1 MSGYA
6 SATAAVLAIAGTVT
20 STAMSMQAQQKQA
33 EQQKASANYQADI
46 ANKNQELAQEQAAS
60 VKRQGYD
67 DAQRQR
73 LKAAG
78 MIGTQRAIAGA
89 SGITVD
95 TGSNLDLIMETAEKG
110 EIDALAIQQQA
121 LDKSHNLQ
129 IQGWNSGQQAAAY
142 AWQADSIDP
151 TAGMIGTA
159 LGGLA
164 KAGSNFGSGLW
175 GGKAG
180 GSTTTLKD
188 LNTSATKSVW
198 GKGFSTNWMGNR

>member
-6 SATAAVLAIAGTVT
+6 SATAAVLAIAGTAV
-20 STAMSMQAQQKQA
+20 STTMSMQAQQKQA
-33 EQQKASANYQADI
+33 QQQKASAEYQAKI
-46 ANKNQELAQEQAAS
+46 AEQNQEQAQEQAAS

-78 MIGTQRAIAGA
+78 IIGTQRAIAGA
-89 SGITVD
+89 SGVTVD
-95 TGSNLDLIMETAEKG
+95 TGSNLDLTMETAEKG
-110 EIDALAIQQQA
+110 ELDALAIQQQS
-121 LDKSHNLQ
+121 LDKAHNLE

-142 AWQADSIDP
+142 SWQANNLDP

-175 GGKAG
+175 GGTGSKSPLW
-180 GSTTTLKD
+180 GSTVKKSFSS
-188 LNTSATKSVW
+188 TSLPLD
-198 GKGFSTNWMGNR
+198 G

>member
-1 MSGYA
+1 MAISA
-6 SATAAVLAIAGTVT
+6 SVAGVLASLAGTG
-20 STAMSMQAQQKQA
+20 MSMMAQQKQA
-33 EQQKASANYQADI
+33 QQQKATAEYQAKV
-46 ANKNQELAQEQAAS
+46 AEQNQELAQEQAAE

-95 TGSNLDLIMETAEKG
+95 TGSNLDLTMETAEKG

-151 TAGMIGTA
+151 TAGMVGTA

-175 GGKAG
+175 GGTGSKSPLW
-180 GSTTTLKD
+180 GSTVK
-188 LNTSATKSVW
+188 KS
-198 GKGFSTNWMGNR
+198 FSSTQLPLDG

>member
-6 SATAAVLAIAGTVT
+6 SATAAVLAIAGTAV
-20 STAMSMQAQQKQA
+20 STTMSMQAQQKQA
-33 EQQKASANYQADI
+33 QQQKASAEYQAKV
-46 ANKNQELAQEQAAS
+46 AEQNQELAQEQAAS

-78 MIGTQRAIAGA
+78 IIGTQRAIAGA

-95 TGSNLDLIMETAEKG
+95 TGSNLDLTMETAEKG
-110 EIDALAIQQQA
+110 ELDALAIQQQS
-121 LDKSHNLQ
+121 LDKAHNIQ
-129 IQGWNSGQQAAAY
+129 IQGWNAGQQAQAY

-151 TAGMIGTA
+151 TAGMVGTA

-175 GGKAG
+175 GGTGSKSPLW
-180 GSTTTLKD
+180 GSTVKKSFSS
-188 LNTSATKSVW
+188 TSLPLD
-198 GKGFSTNWMGNR
+198 G

>member
-6 SATAAVLAIAGTVT
+6 SATAAVVALAG
-20 STAMSMQAQQKQA
+20 TAMSVSAQAQQAQ
-33 EQQKASANYQADI
+33 QQKASAEYSAEVAQR
-46 ANKNQELAQEQAAS
+46 NQDMAEEQAAS

-67 DAQRQR
+67 DTQRQR

-95 TGSNLDLIMETAEKG
+95 TGSNLDLTMETAEKG
-110 EIDALAIQQQA
+110 ELDALAIQQQS
-121 LDKSHNLQ
+121 LDKAHNLQ

-175 GGKAG
+175 GGKKS

-188 LNTSATKSVW
+188 LNTSATKGVW
-198 GKGFSTNWMGNR
+198 GKGFSTN

>member
-6 SATAAVLAIAGTVT
+6 SATAAVLAIAGTVA
-20 STAMSMQAQQKQA
+20 STTMSMQAQQKQA
-33 EQQKASANYQADI
+33 AQQKASAEYQADI
-46 ANKNQELAQEQAAS
+46 ANKNQELAQEQAAA

-95 TGSNLDLIMETAEKG
+95 TGSNLDLTMETAEKG
-110 EIDALAIQQQA
+110 ELDALAIQQQS
-121 LDKSHNLQ
+121 LDKAHNLQ
-129 IQGWNSGQQAAAY
+129 IQGWNSGQQAQAY

-164 KAGSNFGSGLW
+164 KAGSNFGSGMW
-175 GGKAG
+175 GGKG
-180 GSTTTLKD
+180 G
-188 LNTSATKSVW
+188 NWGSALTGEKITKYVGS
-198 GKGFSTNWMGNR
+198 RELPLYP

>member
-6 SATAAVLAIAGTVT
+6 SATAAVLAIAGTVA
-20 STAMSMQAQQKQA
+20 STTMSMQAQQKQA
-33 EQQKASANYQADI
+33 AQQKASAEYQADI
-46 ANKNQELAQEQAAS
+46 ANKNQELAQEQAAA

-67 DAQRQR
+67 EAQRQR

-95 TGSNLDLIMETAEKG
+95 TGSNLDLTMETAEKG
-110 EIDALAIQQQA
+110 ELDALAIQQQA

-175 GGKAG
+175 GGTGSKSPLW
-180 GSTTTLKD
+180 GSTVKKSFSS
-188 LNTSATKSVW
+188 TSLPLD
-198 GKGFSTNWMGNR
+198 G

>member
-6 SATAAVLAIAGTVT
+6 SATAAVVALAG
-20 STAMSMQAQQKQA
+20 TAMSVSAQQQQAQQQR
-33 EQQKASANYQADI
+33 ASAEYSAEVAQR
-46 ANKNQELAQEQAAS
+46 NQDMAEEQAAS

-95 TGSNLDLIMETAEKG
+95 TGSNLDLTMETAEKG
-110 EIDALAIQQQA
+110 ELDALAIQQQS
-121 LDKSHNLQ
+121 LDKAHSLQ

-142 AWQADSIDP
+142 SWQAKNLDP

-159 LGGLA
+159 LGGVA
-164 KAGSNFGSGLW
+164 KAGSNFGSALW
-175 GGKAG
+175 SNGKITPFAKAVG
-180 GSTTTLKD
+180 M
-188 LNTSATKSVW
+188 
-198 GKGFSTNWMGNR
+198 KGE

>member
-1 MSGYA
+1 MAAISGT
-6 SATAAVLAIAGTVT
+6 TAAVIAGI
-20 STAMSMQAQQKQA
+20 TAATALAGTAVSISAQQRQAQQQKDAA
-33 EQQKASANYQADI
+33 EYQAKI
-46 ANKNQELAQEQAAS
+46 AQQNQELAQEQAAS

-78 MIGTQRAIAGA
+78 IIGTQRAIAGA

-95 TGSNLDLIMETAEKG
+95 TGSNLDLTMETAEKG
-110 EIDALAIQQQA
+110 ELDALAIQQQS
-121 LDKSHNLQ
+121 LDKAHNLQ
-129 IQGWNSGQQAAAY
+129 IQGWNAGQQAQAY

-151 TAGMIGTA
+151 TAGMVGTA

-175 GGKAG
+175 GGKASSPLTKKG
-180 GSTTTLKD
+180 GNIFD
-188 LNTSATKSVW
+188 SAVAPAFGTKAVRS
-198 GKGFSTNWMGNR
+198 

>member
-6 SATAAVLAIAGTVT
+6 SATAAVLAIAGTVAG
-20 STAMSMQAQQKQA
+20 TAMSMQAQQKQA
-33 EQQKASANYQADI
+33 QQQKASAEYQAEI
-46 ANKNQELAQEQAAS
+46 ANKNQELAQEQAAA

-95 TGSNLDLIMETAEKG
+95 TGSNLDLTMETAEKG
-110 EIDALAIQQQA
+110 EIDALAIQQQS
-121 LDKSHNLQ
+121 LDKAHNLQ

-142 AWQADSIDP
+142 AWQADSNDP

-164 KAGSNFGSGLW
+164 KAGSNFGSGMW
-175 GGKAG
+175 GGKAS

-188 LNTSATKSVW
+188 LNTSATKGVW

>member
-6 SATAAVLAIAGTVT
+6 SATAAVVALAGT
-20 STAMSMQAQQKQA
+20 AMTVSAQQQQAQ
-33 EQQKASANYQADI
+33 QQKASAEYSAEVAQR
-46 ANKNQELAQEQAAS
+46 NQDMAQEQAAS

-95 TGSNLDLIMETAEKG
+95 TGSNLDLTMETAEKG
-110 EIDALAIQQQA
+110 ELDALAIQQQA

-175 GGKAG
+175 GGTGSKSPLW
-180 GSTTTLKD
+180 GSTVKKSFSS
-188 LNTSATKSVW
+188 TSLPLDS
-198 GKGFSTNWMGNR
+198 

>member
-33 EQQKASANYQADI
+33 AQQQASANYQADI

-95 TGSNLDLIMETAEKG
+95 TGSNLDLTMETAEKG
-110 EIDALAIQQQA
+110 ELDALAIQQQA

-175 GGKAG
+175 GGTGSKSPLW
-180 GSTTTLKD
+180 GSTVKKSFSSTSLP
-188 LNTSATKSVW
+188 LND
-198 GKGFSTNWMGNR
+198 

>member
-6 SATAAVLAIAGTVT
+6 SATAAVVALAGT
-20 STAMSMQAQQKQA
+20 AMTVSAQQQQAQ
-33 EQQKASANYQADI
+33 QQKASAEYSAEVAQR
-46 ANKNQELAQEQAAS
+46 NQDMAQEQAES

-89 SGITVD
+89 SGVTVD
-95 TGSNLDLIMETAEKG
+95 TGSNLDLTMETAEKG
-110 EIDALAIQQQA
+110 ELDALAIHQQA
-121 LDKSHNLQ
+121 LDKSHNIQ
-129 IQGWNSGQQAAAY
+129 IQGWNSGQQAQAY
-142 AWQADSIDP
+142 AWQADNIDP
-151 TAGMIGTA
+151 TAGMVGTA

-175 GGKAG
+175 GGKG
-180 GSTTTLKD
+180 G
-188 LNTSATKSVW
+188 NWGSALTGEKITKSV
-198 GKGFSTNWMGNR
+198 SSRELPLY

>member
-6 SATAAVLAIAGTVT
+6 SATAAVVALAGT
-20 STAMSMQAQQKQA
+20 AMTVSAQQQQAQ
-33 EQQKASANYQADI
+33 QQKASAEYSAEVAQR
-46 ANKNQELAQEQAAS
+46 NQELAQEQAAS

-89 SGITVD
+89 SGVTVD
-95 TGSNLDLIMETAEKG
+95 TGSNLDLTMETAEKG
-110 EIDALAIQQQA
+110 ELDALAIQQQS
-121 LDKSHNLQ
+121 LDKAHNLE

-142 AWQADSIDP
+142 SWQANNLDP

-175 GGKAG
+175 GGKSG
-180 GSTTTLKD
+180 NWGSALTGEKI
-188 LNTSATKSVW
+188 TKS
-198 GKGFSTNWMGNR
+198 FSSKELPLY

>member
-6 SATAAVLAIAGTVT
+6 SATAAVLAIAGTAV
-20 STAMSMQAQQKQA
+20 STTMSMQAQQKQA
-33 EQQKASANYQADI
+33 QQQKASAEYQAKV
-46 ANKNQELAQEQAAS
+46 AEQNQELAQEQAAS

-78 MIGTQRAIAGA
+78 IIGTQRAIAGA

-95 TGSNLDLIMETAEKG
+95 TGSNLDLTMETAEKG
-110 EIDALAIQQQA
+110 ELDALAIHQQS
-121 LDKSHNLQ
+121 LDKSHNIQ
-129 IQGWNSGQQAAAY
+129 IQGWNAGQQAQAY

-151 TAGMIGTA
+151 TAGMVGTA

-175 GGKAG
+175 GGTGSKSPLW
-180 GSTTTLKD
+180 GSTVKKSFSS
-188 LNTSATKSVW
+188 TSLPLD
-198 GKGFSTNWMGNR
+198 G

>member
-1 MSGYA
+1 MSGYV
-6 SATAAVLAIAGTVT
+6 SAGAAIVSLAGT
-20 STAMSMQAQQKQA
+20 AMTISAQQQQAQ
-33 EQQKASANYQADI
+33 QQKASAEYSAEVAQR
-46 ANKNQELAQEQAAS
+46 NQELAQEQAAS

-95 TGSNLDLIMETAEKG
+95 TGSNLDLTMETAEKG
-110 EIDALAIQQQA
+110 ELDALAIQQQS

-129 IQGWNSGQQAAAY
+129 IQGWNSGQQAQAY
-142 AWQADSIDP
+142 AWQADNTNP
-151 TAGMIGTA
+151 TNAIVGTA

-164 KAGSNFGSGLW
+164 KAGSNFSSALW
-175 GGKAG
+175 SNGKA
-180 GSTTTLKD
+180 
-188 LNTSATKSVW
+188 TSLGEKL
-198 GKGFSTNWMGNR
+198 GLG

>member
-6 SATAAVLAIAGTVT
+6 SATAAVLAIAGTVAG
-20 STAMSMQAQQKQA
+20 TAMSMSAQQKQA
-33 EQQKASANYQADI
+33 QQQKASAEYQADV
-46 ANKNQELAQEQAAS
+46 AQKNQDLAQEQAAS

-78 MIGTQRAIAGA
+78 IIGTQRAIAGA
-89 SGITVD
+89 SGITAD
-95 TGSNLDLIMETAEKG
+95 TGSNLDLQMDTAEKG
-110 EIDALAIQQQA
+110 EVDALAIQQQS
-121 LDKSHNLQ
+121 LDKAHNLQ

-151 TAGMIGTA
+151 TAGMVGTA

-175 GGKAG
+175 GGTGSKSPLW
-180 GSTTTLKD
+180 GSTVKKSFSS
-188 LNTSATKSVW
+188 TSLPLD
-198 GKGFSTNWMGNR
+198 G

>member
-1 MSGYA
+1 MAISA
-6 SATAAVLAIAGTVT
+6 SVAGVLASLAGTG
-20 STAMSMQAQQKQA
+20 MSMMAQQRQAQQ
-33 EQQKASANYQADI
+33 QKAVAEYQADV
-46 ANKNQELAQEQAAS
+46 AQKNQEMAQEQAAD
-60 VKRQGYD
+60 VKRQGDD

-95 TGSNLDLIMETAEKG
+95 TGSNLDLTMETAEKG
-110 EIDALAIQQQA
+110 ELDALAIQQQA

-129 IQGWNSGQQAAAY
+129 IQGWNSGQQSQAY
-142 AWQADSIDP
+142 AWQADNIDP

-164 KAGSNFGSGLW
+164 KAGTNFGSGLW
-175 GGKAG
+175 GGTGSKSPLW
-180 GSTTTLKD
+180 GSTVKK
-188 LNTSATKSVW
+188 N
-198 GKGFSTNWMGNR
+198 FSSTQLPLYP

>member
-1 MSGYA
+1 MSGYL
-6 SATAAVLAIAGTVT
+6 SAGAAIAAIAGTVM
-20 STAMSMQAQQKQA
+20 TASAQQQQAQ
-33 EQQKASANYQADI
+33 QQKASAEYSAEVAQR
-46 ANKNQELAQEQAAS
+46 NQDMAQEQAAS

-95 TGSNLDLIMETAEKG
+95 TGSNLDLTMETAEKG
-110 EIDALAIQQQA
+110 ELDALAIQQQS
-121 LDKSHNLQ
+121 LDKAHSLQ

-142 AWQADSIDP
+142 SWQANNLDP
-151 TAGMIGTA
+151 TNAMIGTA

-175 GGKAG
+175 GGKG
-180 GSTTTLKD
+180 G
-188 LNTSATKSVW
+188 NWGSALTGEKITKS
-198 GKGFSTNWMGNR
+198 FSSKELPLYP

>member
-1 MSGYA
+1 MSGYV
-6 SATAAVLAIAGTVT
+6 SAGAAVVALAGT
-20 STAMSMQAQQKQA
+20 AMQMSAQQQQAQ
-33 EQQKASANYQADI
+33 QQKASAEYSAEVAQR
-46 ANKNQELAQEQAAS
+46 NQDMAQEQAAS

-78 MIGTQRAIAGA
+78 IIGTQRAIAGA
-89 SGITVD
+89 SGITAD
-95 TGSNLDLIMETAEKG
+95 TGSNLDLQMDTAEKG
-110 EIDALAIQQQA
+110 EVDALAIQQQS
-121 LDKSHNLQ
+121 LDKAHNLQ

-175 GGKAG
+175 GGTGSKSPLW
-180 GSTTTLKD
+180 GSTVKKSFSS
-188 LNTSATKSVW
+188 TSLLLD
-198 GKGFSTNWMGNR
+198 G

>member
-1 MSGYA
+1 MGFSAVA
-6 SATAAVLAIAGTVT
+6 SAVAIAASLAGTG
-20 STAMSMQAQQKQA
+20 MSMVAQQRQAQQ
-33 EQQKASANYQADI
+33 QKAAAEYQADV
-46 ANKNQELAQEQAAS
+46 AQKNQELAQEQAAS

-78 MIGTQRAIAGA
+78 IIGTQRAIAGA

-95 TGSNLDLIMETAEKG
+95 TGSNLDLTMETAEKG
-110 EIDALAIQQQA
+110 EVDALAIQQQS
-121 LDKSHNLQ
+121 LDKAHNLQ

-151 TAGMIGTA
+151 TAGMVGTA

-175 GGKAG
+175 GGKG
-180 GSTTTLKD
+180 G
-188 LNTSATKSVW
+188 NWGSALTGEKITKSV
-198 GKGFSTNWMGNR
+198 SSRELPLYP

>member
-6 SATAAVLAIAGTVT
+6 SATAAVLAIAGTVA
-20 STAMSMQAQQKQA
+20 STTMSMQAQQKQA
-33 EQQKASANYQADI
+33 AQQKASAEYQADI
-46 ANKNQELAQEQAAS
+46 ANKNQELAQEQAAA

-78 MIGTQRAIAGA
+78 IIGTQRAIAGA

-95 TGSNLDLIMETAEKG
+95 TGSNLDLTMETAEKG
-110 EIDALAIQQQA
+110 ELDALAIQQQA

-175 GGKAG
+175 GGTGSKSPLW
-180 GSTTTLKD
+180 GSTVKKSFSS
-188 LNTSATKSVW
+188 TSLPLDS
-198 GKGFSTNWMGNR
+198 

>member
-33 EQQKASANYQADI
+33 AQQKASAEYQAEI
-46 ANKNQELAQEQAAS
+46 ANKNQELAQEQAAE

-95 TGSNLDLIMETAEKG
+95 TGSNLDLTMETAEKG
-110 EIDALAIQQQA
+110 ELDALAIQQQS
-121 LDKSHNLQ
+121 LDKAHNLQ

-175 GGKAG
+175 GGTGSKSPLW
-180 GSTTTLKD
+180 GSTVKKSFSS
-188 LNTSATKSVW
+188 TSLPLD
-198 GKGFSTNWMGNR
+198 G